1 MSTNGSASIQSP
13 TTTSTTAATSSPNP
27 ASPTTAIDPKQG
39 RRAGVAA
46 FIGTT
51 IEWFDFYIYGTAS
64 ALVLGHL
71 FFPDVSPAM
80 GTLAAFATF
89 AVGFIA
95 RPLGGVIFGHF
106 GDKFGRK
113 NTVITTL
120 MLMGL
125 ATVGVGLLPT
135 YEQIGFMAPILLVA
149 LRVIQGVA
157 MGGEWGGA
165 VLIATEFAPPGK
177 KILFGAFAQQGS
189 PVGNL
194 LATVAFLGLT
204 YLSAENFGTWGWRI
218 PFLASALLIIV
229 GLYIRLKITESPEMV
244 AATQKEPQKRTPLV
258 ELLRDHWKVVC
269 LAIGAVVT
277 GVAITYVKTTFAL
290 SWATTDLDFGRTE
303 FLQIVTV
310 ALIAQVIVQPFGAI
324 LASKIDARKAI
335 LIMLLPELVLLPL
348 MFVLIQTGSYGLA
361 MLGMVLATAPH
372 AMYYAALAGVL
383 AQLFPTTIR
392 YTGISV
398 AYQVSTALFAGT
410 APLLSQALLSAT
422 GSIWI
427 VVALGLGYVLISAVC
442 MSLLLRGTSWT
453 NREGEPGH
461 TAEVGLP
468 TEATATSA
476 TPTTTT

>member
-1 MSTNGSASIQSP
+1 MSNPGSASISE
-13 TTTSTTAATSSPNP
+13 TAAP
-27 ASPTTAIDPKQG
+27 APAVDPKQG
-39 RRAGVAA
+39 RRAGSAA

-64 ALVLGHL
+64 ALVLGDL

-95 RPLGGVIFGHF
+95 RPLGGIIFGHF

-120 MLMGL
+120 LLMGL

-135 YEQIGFMAPILLVA
+135 YEQIGFMAPVLLVI
-149 LRVIQGVA
+149 LRIIQGVA

-177 KILFGAFAQQGS
+177 KILYGAFAQQGS

-194 LATVAFLGLT
+194 LATVAFLCLT
-204 YLSAENFGTWGWRI
+204 YMSAENFGAWGWRI
-218 PFLASALLIIV
+218 PFLASAILILV
-229 GLYIRLKITESPEMV
+229 GLYIRLKITESPEMI
-244 AATQKEPQKRTPLV
+244 AATQKEPQKRTPIV
-258 ELLRDHWKVVC
+258 ELLRNHWKVVS

-290 SWATTDLDFGRTE
+290 SWATTDLGFGRTE
-303 FLQIVTV
+303 FLQVITV
-310 ALIAQVIVQPFGAI
+310 ALVAQVIVQPFGAV
-324 LASKIDARKAI
+324 LASKINASKAI
-335 LIMLLPELVLLPL
+335 LIMLLPELVLLPA
-348 MFVLIQTGSYGLA
+348 MFLLIQTGNYWLA

-410 APLLSQALLSAT
+410 APFLSQALLSAT
-422 GSIWI
+422 GSIWT
-427 VVALGLGYVLISAVC
+427 VVGLGLFYVILSAVC
-442 MSLLLRGTSWT
+442 MSLLLRGKSWT
-453 NREGEPGH
+453 DREGQPGH
-461 TAEVGLP
+461 TAAASPASGTDPVVS
-468 TEATATSA
+468 TASHSDH
-476 TPTTTT
+476 

>member
-1 MSTNGSASIQSP
+1 MSIHGSASIP
-13 TTTSTTAATSSPNP
+13 TADTAP
-27 ASPTTAIDPKQG
+27 APSIDPKQG
-39 RRAGVAA
+39 RRAGTAA

-64 ALVLGHL
+64 ALVLGDL

-95 RPLGGVIFGHF
+95 RPLGGVVFGHF

-120 MLMGL
+120 LLMGL

-135 YEQIGFMAPILLVA
+135 YEQIGFMAPVLLVV
-149 LRVIQGVA
+149 LRVVQGVA

-177 KILFGAFAQQGS
+177 KILYGAFAQQGS

-204 YLSAENFGTWGWRI
+204 YMSAENFGAWGWRI
-218 PFLASALLIIV
+218 PFLASAVLIIV
-229 GLYIRLKITESPEMV
+229 GLYIRLKITESPEML
-244 AATQKEPQKRTPLV
+244 AATEKEPQKRTPII
-258 ELLRDHWKVVC
+258 ELLRDHWKVVS
-269 LAIGAVVT
+269 LAVGAVVT
-277 GVAITYVKTTFAL
+277 GVAITYIKTTFAL
-290 SWATTDLDFGRTE
+290 SWATTALDFGRSE

-310 ALIAQVIVQPFGAI
+310 ALIAQVIVQPLGAV
-324 LASKIDARKAI
+324 LASKIDAKKAI
-335 LIMLLPELVLLPL
+335 LVMLVPELVLLPA
-348 MFVLIQTGSYGLA
+348 MFLLIQTGNYGLA

-410 APLLSQALLSAT
+410 APFLSQALLNAT
-422 GSIWI
+422 GSIW
-427 VVALGLGYVLISAVC
+427 VVVCLGLGYVIISAVC
-442 MSLLLRGTSWT
+442 MSLLLRGKSWI
-453 NREGEPGH
+453 NREGQAGH
-461 TAEVGLP
+461 V
-468 TEATATSA
+468 TEAPAHTR
-476 TPTTTT
+476 P

>member
-1 MSTNGSASIQSP
+1 MNNPGSAPISE
-13 TTTSTTAATSSPNP
+13 TTPP
-27 ASPTTAIDPKQG
+27 APAVDPRQG
-39 RRAGVAA
+39 RRAGSAA

-64 ALVLGHL
+64 ALVLGDL

-95 RPLGGVIFGHF
+95 RPLGGIVFGHF

-120 MLMGL
+120 LLMGL

-135 YEQIGFMAPILLVA
+135 YEQIGFMAPVLLVI
-149 LRVIQGVA
+149 LRIIQGVA

-177 KILFGAFAQQGS
+177 KILYGAFAQQGS

-194 LATVAFLGLT
+194 LATVAFLCLT
-204 YLSAENFGTWGWRI
+204 YMSAENFGAWGWRI
-218 PFLASALLIIV
+218 PFLASAILILV
-229 GLYIRLKITESPEMV
+229 GLYIRLKITESPEMI
-244 AATQKEPQKRTPLV
+244 AATQREPQKRTPIV
-258 ELLRDHWKVVC
+258 ELLRNHWKVVS

-290 SWATTDLDFGRTE
+290 SWATTDLGFGRTE
-303 FLQIVTV
+303 FLQVVTV
-310 ALIAQVIVQPFGAI
+310 ALVAQVIVQPFGAV
-324 LASKIDARKAI
+324 LASKLNASRAI
-335 LIMLLPELVLLPL
+335 LIMLLPELILLPA
-348 MFVLIQTGSYGLA
+348 MFLLIQTGNYWLA

-410 APLLSQALLSAT
+410 APFLSQALLNAT
-422 GSIWI
+422 GTIWT
-427 VVALGLGYVLISAVC
+427 VVGLGLFYVVLSAVC
-442 MSLLLRGTSWT
+442 MSLLLRGKSWT
-453 NREGEPGH
+453 DREGQPGYA
-461 TAEVGLP
+461 AERAV
-468 TEATATSA
+468 ATAAGSVTSPA
-476 TPTTTT
+476 PQSNH

>member
-1 MSTNGSASIQSP
+1 MSTNGSASIQSR
-13 TTTSTTAATSSPNP
+13 TTASTTSPTSTSP
-27 ASPTTAIDPKQG
+27 SGTIDPKQG

-135 YEQIGFMAPILLVA
+135 YEQIGFMAPILLVT
-149 LRVIQGVA
+149 LRIIQGVA

-204 YLSAENFGTWGWRI
+204 YLSAENFGAWGWRI
-218 PFLASALLIIV
+218 PFLASAILIIV

-244 AATQKEPQKRTPLV
+244 AATQKQKEPQKRTPLI

-290 SWATTDLDFGRTE
+290 SWATTGLDLSRSE
-303 FLQIVTV
+303 FLQIITV
-310 ALIAQVIVQPFGAI
+310 ALIAQLIAQPFGAI
-324 LASKIDARKAI
+324 LARRSDAR
-335 LIMLLPELVLLPL
+335 
-348 MFVLIQTGSYGLA
+348 
-361 MLGMVLATAPH
+361 
-372 AMYYAALAGVL
+372 
-383 AQLFPTTIR
+383 
-392 YTGISV
+392 
-398 AYQVSTALFAGT
+398 
-410 APLLSQALLSAT
+410 
-422 GSIWI
+422 
-427 VVALGLGYVLISAVC
+427 
-442 MSLLLRGTSWT
+442 
-453 NREGEPGH
+453 
-461 TAEVGLP
+461 
-468 TEATATSA
+468 
-476 TPTTTT
+476 